1 MEYDSVFMNMTELS
15 SRTENYSTFV
25 TMHIKL
31 PFYQVT
37 QPAIFHGGD
46 IMQALLHCCCG
57 LDIHKDIIQA
67 CILKG
72 EPDEEPLIIEAEFKT
87 LQSDLQLLCKWLL
100 DNDCR
105 NIAMEST
112 GVYWRP
118 VYEAIE
124 DYIPDYTCLMV
135 VNAHHMRNLPGR
147 KSDIADAQWI
157 STLLRH
163 GLLEPSFVPE
173 RLIRS
178 LREYSRLHRS
188 LVQER
193 VTYSNR
199 IEKYLQAHGFKLS
212 SVLSNILGASG
223 RNILYKLAKNGCL
236 SFEDVKDSIN
246 RNVRK
251 TAEEIHIAIRGKL
264 NYAERKYLKLL
275 LDKIDGLD
283 TEISEILKLML
294 ELASPYKIQIDQ
306 LDSIPGIDVSAALA
320 IMAETSASPHNHFSD
335 AKKIISWAG
344 LSPRNDE
351 SAGKI
356 KSRKITKGNPYIKSI
371 LCQVAWAAVRTRG
384 SNFARWFWSH
394 QGKLGRK
401 KAIIAV
407 ARKILVLIYS
417 LLKSG
422 EFYDPKV
429 ALKPIQSQ
437 VQ

>member
-1 MEYDSVFMNMTELS
+1 MEYDSVFMNITELS

-25 TMHIKL
+25 TMYIKL
-31 PFYQVT
+31 PFYQMT
-37 QPAIFHGGD
+37 QPAKFHGGD

-87 LQSDLQLLCKWLL
+87 LQSVLQLLCKWLL

-124 DYIPDYTCLMV
+124 NYITDYTCLMV
-135 VNAHHMRNLPGR
+135 VSARHMRNLPGR
-147 KSDIADAQWI
+147 KRDIADAQWI

-188 LVQER
+188 LMQER
-193 VTYSNR
+193 VTYCNR
-199 IEKYLQAHGFKLS
+199 IEKYLQTHGFKLS
-212 SVLSNILGASG
+212 SVLSDILGASG
-223 RNILYKLAKNGCL
+223 RNILYKLAQNGCL
-236 SFEDVKDSIN
+236 SFEDVKVSIN

-251 TAEEIHIAIRGKL
+251 TAEEIHIAICGKL

-275 LDKIDGLD
+275 LDKIDELD
-283 TEISEILKLML
+283 TEVSEVLKLML
-294 ELASPYKIQIDQ
+294 ELASPYMIQLNQ

-320 IMAETSASPHNHFSD
+320 IIAETSASPHNHFSED
-335 AKKIISWAG
+335 KKIISWAG

-371 LCQVAWAAVRTRG
+371 LCQVA
-384 SNFARWFWSH
+384 
-394 QGKLGRK
+394 
-401 KAIIAV
+401 
-407 ARKILVLIYS
+407 
-417 LLKSG
+417 
-422 EFYDPKV
+422 
-429 ALKPIQSQ
+429 
-437 VQ
+437 